1 MADNQ
6 SGKGKPMSNE
16 GRLEYWRAKSALS
29 HKKFQE
35 QVTDPTK
42 QDEAVANLARFI
54 EANRQVDRLTHG
66 VDYSWIFGGDAA

>member
-1 MADNQ
+1 
-6 SGKGKPMSNE
+6 MSNT
-16 GRLEYWRAKSALS
+16 GRLDYWRAKSELC
-29 HKKFQE
+29 HRKFQE

-66 VDYSWIFGGDAA
+66 VNYSWIFGGDVA